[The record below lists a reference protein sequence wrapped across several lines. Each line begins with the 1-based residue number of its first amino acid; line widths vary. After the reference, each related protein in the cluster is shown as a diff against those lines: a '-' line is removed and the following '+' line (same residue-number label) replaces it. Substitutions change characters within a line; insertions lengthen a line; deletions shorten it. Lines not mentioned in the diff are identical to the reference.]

1 MNIIDQIRRLVR
13 ITNRVSLT
21 KATSQE
27 ELIRCASRNLSDNG
41 KEITT
46 RTLQRDLEYI
56 NQLFNISIA
65 YDRSLDG
72 YIIKERGKTAAGY
85 EALLQNFELLS
96 RLDNDSVLMDCV
108 IAEHRRPPLG
118 ECFEEILDAIRNC
131 ETIEISYEHFRDSC
145 RVSKHT
151 IQPHFLKESQQR
163 WYLIGYNLEEQLRV
177 YALERISYVGT
188 HHHSKFKRK
197 DIKETIKLFEDS
209 FGIWVDER
217 IEVEEIVIRYDK
229 LDGEFVK
236 SMPLHTSQHIIDSD
250 ENSLTIGLRLRITN
264 DFVMAL
270 LAHSRS
276 MEVIAPLSLRQRVES
291 IYREALERNTTKR

>member
-13 ITNRVSLT
+13 IANRVSLT

-41 KEITT
+41 KEITA

-217 IEVEEIVIRYDK
+217 IEVEEVVIRYDK

-270 LAHSRS
+270 LARSRS

-291 IYREALERNTTKR
+291 IYREALERNKTKR

>member
-65 YDRSLDG
+65 YDRNLDG

-96 RLDNDSVLMDCV
+96 RLDNDSVLIDCV

-131 ETIEISYEHFRDSC
+131 ETIEICYEHFRDSC
-145 RVSKHT
+145 RISKHT

-163 WYLIGYNLEEQLRV
+163 WYLIGYNLDGRLRV
-177 YALERISYVGT
+177 YALERISRVGT
-188 HHHSKFKRK
+188 HRHSKFKRK
-197 DIKETIKLFEDS
+197 DIRETIKLFEDS
-209 FGIWVDER
+209 FGIWVDDS

-270 LAHSRS
+270 LARSRS

-291 IYREALERNTTKR
+291 IYREALERNTTER

>member
-188 HHHSKFKRK
+188 HHSKFKRK

-209 FGIWVDER
+209 FGIWADER
-217 IEVEEIVIRYDK
+217 IEVEDIVIRYDK

-236 SMPLHTSQHIIDSD
+236 SIPLHTSQHIIDSD

-270 LAHSRS
+270 LARSRS

>member
-13 ITNRVSLT
+13 IANRVSLSNV
-21 KATSQE
+21 TSQE
-27 ELIRCASRNLSDNG
+27 ELIRCASSNLSDNG
-41 KEITT
+41 KEITP
-46 RTLQRDLEYI
+46 RTLQRDLDYI
-56 NQLFNISIA
+56 NQLFNIRVG

-72 YIIKERGKTAAGY
+72 YIVKERGKTAPEY

-96 RLDNDSVLMDCV
+96 RIDNDAVLMDCV
-108 IAEHRRPPLG
+108 ISEHRRPPLG
-118 ECFEEILDAIRNC
+118 GCFEEILDAIRNC
-131 ETIEISYEHFRDSC
+131 ETIEICYEHFRDSC

-163 WYLIGYNLEEQLRV
+163 WYLIGYNLDGRLRV
-177 YALERISYVGT
+177 YALERISRVGT

-197 DIKETIKLFEDS
+197 DIRETIKLFEDS
-209 FGIWVDER
+209 FGIWVDEGTP
-217 IEVEEIVIRYDK
+217 VEDIVIRYDK

-236 SMPLHTSQHIIDSD
+236 SMPLHPSQRIIDSD
-250 ENSLTIGLRLRITN
+250 ANSLTIGLRLRITN

-270 LAHSRS
+270 LARSCS

-291 IYREALERNTTKR
+291 IYREALERNTTDR

>member
-13 ITNRVSLT
+13 IANRVSLT

-217 IEVEEIVIRYDK
+217 IEVEDIVIRYDK

-270 LAHSRS
+270 LARSRS

>member
-65 YDRSLDG
+65 YDRNLDG

-96 RLDNDSVLMDCV
+96 RLDNDSVLIDCV

-145 RVSKHT
+145 RISKHT

-270 LAHSRS
+270 LARSRS

>member
-209 FGIWVDER
+209 FGIWVDEC

-270 LAHSRS
+270 LARSRS

>member
-56 NQLFNISIA
+56 NQLFNINIA

-209 FGIWVDER
+209 FGIWVDEC

-270 LAHSRS
+270 LARSRS

>member
-270 LAHSRS
+270 LARSRS

>member
-13 ITNRVSLT
+13 IANRVSLT

-209 FGIWVDER
+209 FGIWVDEC

-270 LAHSRS
+270 LARSRS